1 MIPQVPIWRWRFAVQ
16 LPCVAL
22 TYYAVGKL
30 GLDLATINPSAT
42 PVWPATGIALASF
55 LLFGYRVWPAIF
67 IAALAVN
74 ATTAGTLSTSL
85 AIASG
90 NTLEGLVG
98 AWLINRRS
106 DGVRTFDTPVG
117 IFRFAVLCLAAATPV
132 SATIGVTTLG
142 VAGFA
147 AWADYLPIWLT
158 WWLGDIAGA
167 LVVTPALVLWATD
180 LPKVR
185 SSVRIGEEIGTY
197 AMATLVGIVAYSP
210 LSYPPLNSGPLA
222 FLAIVPLL
230 WSALRLGRREAATV
244 SLIFSA
250 FAVWGVAWTEG
261 PFARATL
268 NESFMLLLTFMIGM
282 SVPILALSADVV
294 IRKRAETGLRA
305 TLDDLDQRVRERTA
319 TLVDTNAALK
329 EEIDRRR
336 KLEGDLTRDI
346 EARKRTQADLVESE
360 QRFRMFVD
368 GVADHAIYM
377 LDPDGRIT
385 NWNSGAERIHGYTA
399 TEMLGQ
405 RFDRFYPPQMRDSGA
420 PLEALATATELGRFE
435 AEGWRVRKDGSQF
448 WASVVINR
456 LTDGDGNIVGFSKV
470 TRDITE
476 RRRNQQALDEAR
488 EQLYQSQKMEALG
501 RLVGGVAHDFNNLLA
516 VMLSGLALIQRA
528 GDDKDRVTFVV
539 DETRKAVSRG
549 ERMTKQLL
557 SFSRGHE
564 LQPTVVDLRER
575 FTTMGD
581 LIEHILGSN
590 VRVSIMV
597 EDGLNCAWIDPSQF
611 EFALLNICLNA
622 RDAMPD
628 GGTLTISARN
638 ESPSDSTTDIRR
650 ELVSISISDTGIGI
664 PDRILPKIFEPFF
677 TTKELGKGSGLGLS
691 QAYGFVTQSG
701 GTIEVESEVGVG
713 TTLTL
718 RLPASELAPDV
729 VASGVTKGTVPDAMG
744 NVVLMVEDDKSLAGF
759 TSQLLEQSGYRVVV
773 AETATEA
780 LEHLRAGGR
789 FDIVFSDIV
798 MPGGMSGVQFAR
810 LLRSDYP
817 ALPVLLATGFSD
829 MVDAA
834 KGEGI
839 QIVTKPYDPD
849 VVIATIANL
858 ISETKRNLAV

>member
-1 MIPQVPIWRWRFAVQ
+1 MIPQGPIWRWRFAVQ
-16 LPCVAL
+16 FPCVAL

-85 AIASG
+85 VIASG

-420 PLEALATATELGRFE
+420 PLEALATAAELGRFE

-638 ESPSDSTTDIRR
+638 ESSSDSTTDIRQD
-650 ELVSISISDTGIGI
+650 LVSIRISDTGIGI
-664 PDRILPKIFEPFF
+664 PDHILPKIFEPFF

-718 RLPASELAPDV
+718 RLPASQLAPDV

-744 NVVLMVEDDKSLAGF
+744 YVVLMVEDDKSLAGF

-834 KGEGI
+834 KAEGI